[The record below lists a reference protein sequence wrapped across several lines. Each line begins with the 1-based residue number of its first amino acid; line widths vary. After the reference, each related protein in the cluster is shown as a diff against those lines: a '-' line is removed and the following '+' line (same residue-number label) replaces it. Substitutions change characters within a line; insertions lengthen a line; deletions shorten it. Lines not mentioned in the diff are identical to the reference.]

1 MTLTQEELNA
11 IRDEIDEALDDKLDD
26 AMGDVRELATQ
37 VEWLRRDLEPHVKN
51 LDRHTRLVFLLCE
64 RFLKLRETLKARRF
78 KD

>member
-1 MTLTQEELNA
+1 MALSKKDLIA
-11 IRDEIDEALDDKLDD
+11 IRDEFDEALED
-26 AMGDVRELATQ
+26 ALSDPLSDVRELATQ
-37 VEWLRRDLEPHVKN
+37 VEWLRRDFEPHIKN